1 MQIRAAVLDRS
12 GLSTPY
18 ANTRPLAIRNVD
30 LAGPEQGEV
39 LVRVEAAGLCHS
51 DLSVIDGNRPRPLP
65 MVLGHEAAGIIE
77 ELGPG
82 VGDLVVGDH
91 VVFVFVPSCGV
102 CEYCSGGRPAL
113 CIPAAAANG
122 AGVLLSGE
130 RRLSEYD
137 DEHTD
142 LNHHLGVS
150 AFAQYATVSHQSVL
164 KVDRDLDMRHAAL
177 FGCAV
182 LTGVGAVL
190 NGAKVAAGDKVAVIG
205 LGGVGIAALLGAR
218 AAGAERI
225 VAIDIAPQKLE
236 FARRL
241 GATDTFLATEEGV
254 EQAVRDATGGG
265 VHHAIELAGSVAALQ
280 LGYNIARR
288 GGTLVTAG
296 LPPPSAQLSIPAVS
310 LVADEKT
317 IRGSYLGS
325 SVPARDIPR
334 YIKMFQ
340 RGLLPVDQ
348 LLSREFELDEINT
361 AFDMLRQGEL
371 VRGLVTHLN

>member
-1 MQIRAAVLDRS
+1 MQIRAAVLNEA

-18 ANTRPLAIRNVD
+18 ATSWPLQIRAVD
-30 LAGPEQGEV
+30 LAGPGQGEV
-39 LVRVEAAGLCHS
+39 LVRIEAAGLCHS

-65 MVLGHEAAGIIE
+65 MVLGHEAAGTVM
-77 ELGPG
+77 ELGAG
-82 VGDLVVGDH
+82 VNDLAIGDS
-91 VVFVFVPSCGV
+91 VVFVFVPSCGG
-102 CEYCSGGRPAL
+102 CEYCAEGRPAL
-113 CIPAAAANG
+113 CIPGAAANG
-122 AGVLLSGE
+122 KGVLLSGE
-130 RRLSEYD
+130 RRLSAED
-137 DEHTD
+137 PRQD

-150 AFAQYATVSHQSVL
+150 AFAQYATVARQSLV
-164 KVDRDLDMRHAAL
+164 KVDRELDLKHAAL

-205 LGGVGIAALLGAR
+205 LGGVGMAALLGAR

-225 VAIDIAPQKLE
+225 LAIDIAPQKLE
-236 FARRL
+236 LALRL
-241 GATDTFLATEEGV
+241 GATDTFLASDSHV
-254 EQAVRDATGGG
+254 DQAILDATRGG

-280 LGYNIARR
+280 LGYKITRR
-288 GGTLVTAG
+288 GGSLVTAG
-296 LPPPSAQLSIPAVS
+296 LPSPSAQLSIPAVS

-334 YIKMFQ
+334 YVRLFQ

-348 LLSREFELDEINT
+348 LLSHEFALDDINT
-361 AFDMLRQGEL
+361 AFDMLREGKL
-371 VRGLVTHLN
+371 VRGLVTNLQ